1 MISKTLA
8 LNLPILGTF
17 KLRPSFKI
25 FSILLITAI
34 FSLLFV
40 CVYQLNRHTQEVY
53 LIKDLEKRINQLS
66 EENKVLEISF
76 SNANSLK
83 NINNYLQNESFVKV
97 GRVDYIYLLGGTALA
112 K

>member
-1 MISKTLA
+1 MIYKALA
-8 LNLPILGTF
+8 LNLPILRTF

-25 FSILLITAI
+25 FSILLIAVI
-34 FSLLFV
+34 FSLLLV

-53 LIKDLEKRINQLS
+53 LIKDFEKKINQLS
-66 EENKVLEISF
+66 QENKMLEINF

-83 NINNYLQNESFVKV
+83 NINNYLQNQSFVKV
-97 GRVDYIYLLGGTALA
+97 GKVEYIYLLGGTALA